1 MTTRARIFLAGAMLA
16 VAAGRAFAQA
26 PLSITLEDAI
36 RRGLET
42 APSLAAARAQESAA
56 KAEVDSRMA
65 SVLPSVR
72 SSADYMRTNHVEQ
85 FGFPQPDGTI
95 KIVFPDIPNNYRVR
109 TEMTMP
115 ILPVSM
121 AKDSIDSARAG
132 VRATQASTQAA
143 SQDLRLQIAQAYW
156 ALATARESVR
166 VLDESLQRMEA
177 FVGDVR
183 ARVDAGVLGP
193 NDLLT
198 AEAQRARQS
207 VQRIQA
213 QNAAALAEI
222 ELDRLVGAP
231 PGQTLVLTTGVRDP
245 FVAAA
250 DLSKQPPA
258 DLLQRALTRR
268 PERQALQER
277 AAAFRKSAEATSEQR
292 LPRLDALAAFE
303 PARPNPRFAPR
314 TDTWRTSW
322 EMGVMMT
329 WTLFDG
335 GRARALSAQIGAQA
349 GALDRQ
355 VEEFDALVGVEI
367 RQRLQDLESSRL
379 AVEASATA
387 VAAATE
393 ARRVTQERFNA
404 GVATNTDVLD
414 AQLAMMEAELEQT
427 RLAAAA
433 RLAEA
438 RLLHAVGAQ

>member
-1 MTTRARIFLAGAMLA
+1 MTHHSRILIAAVLLAGT
-16 VAAGRAFAQA
+16 AARASAQA
-26 PLSITLEDAI
+26 PLSITLDDAI

-56 KAEVDSRMA
+56 KSEVDARM
-65 SVLPSVR
+65 SLVLPTIR
-72 SSADYMRTNHVEQ
+72 TSADYMRSNHVEQ
-85 FGFPQPDGTI
+85 FGFPQPDGTV

-109 TEMTMP
+109 TEMAVP
-115 ILPVSM
+115 LLPVVQ
-121 AKDSIDSARAG
+121 AKNAIESARAG
-132 VRATQASTQAA
+132 VRATQASTLAA

-166 VLDESLQRMEA
+166 VLDESLQRMDT

-198 AEAQRARQS
+198 AQAQRARQS

-222 ELDRLVGAP
+222 DLDRLIGAP
-231 PGQTLVLTTGVRDP
+231 AGQPLVLATGVRDQAA
-245 FVAAA
+245 AAA
-250 DLSKQPPA
+250 DLSKQSPV
-258 DLLQRALTRR
+258 DLLQKALKQR
-268 PERQALQER
+268 PERNALQER
-277 AAAFRKSAEATSEQR
+277 AAALRKGAEATSEQR
-292 LPRLDALAAFE
+292 LPHLDALAAFE
-303 PARPNPRFAPR
+303 PARPNSRFAPR

-322 EMGVMMT
+322 DLGVMMN

-335 GRARALSAQIGAQA
+335 GHARALSAESSAQA
-349 GALDRQ
+349 SAIDHQ
-355 VEEFDALVGVEI
+355 IEEFDAFVGVEI

-379 AVEASATA
+379 AVEASSTA
-387 VAAATE
+387 VTAATE
-393 ARRVTQERFNA
+393 ARRVAQERFNA

-414 AQLAMMEAELEQT
+414 AQVAMMEAELEQT

-438 RLLHAVGAQ
+438 RLLRAVGAQ